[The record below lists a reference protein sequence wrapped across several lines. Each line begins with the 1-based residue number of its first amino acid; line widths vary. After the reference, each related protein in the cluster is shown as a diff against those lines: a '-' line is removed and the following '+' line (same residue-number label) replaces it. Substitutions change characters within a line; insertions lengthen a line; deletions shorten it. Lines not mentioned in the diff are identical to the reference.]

1 MPSSVIESMAYDP
14 RWRVLLIA
22 FRGSGEVYRYY
33 GVPRAVWEAF
43 VAAPSKG
50 TYLNE
55 TFKGMGFR
63 FERVDQVAL
72 SACASD
78 RAERFGLLRWP
89 EAPTSRDS
97 LG

>member
-1 MPSSVIESMAYDP
+1 MPSSVIDAMEYDP
-14 RWRVLLIA
+14 RWRVLLIV

-55 TFKGMGFR
+55 TFKAMGFR
-63 FERVDQVAL
+63 FER
-72 SACASD
+72 
-78 RAERFGLLRWP
+78 AERIALAASASNDAGRSRLLRWP
-89 EAPTSRDS
+89 SASGE
-97 LG
+97 